1 MTGREPEIEEVGDIA
16 EDVRC
21 SSSTPPGGP
30 PPPKSSLEM
39 LLLVR
44 CLEGE
49 RSESFMA
56 LSSSRRERYP
66 PPRFRRTRSVTSSM
80 DSVSPSS
87 ISAII
92 SFDLSAASRLNLLM
106 MSISLDRNSYD
117 NFRLSRGRFDVGPEE
132 PTVCWKKSLET
143 L

>member
-1 MTGREPEIEEVGDIA
+1 MTGREPEIEDVGDIA
-16 EDVRC
+16 DDVRC
-21 SSSTPPGGP
+21 SSSTTPGGP

-49 RSESFMA
+49 RSESFKA

-80 DSVSPSS
+80 DSLSPPSS

-117 NFRLSRGRFDVGPEE
+117 NFRLSRGRFDVWPEE
-132 PTVCWKKSLET
+132 PTVYEKKI
-143 L
+143 